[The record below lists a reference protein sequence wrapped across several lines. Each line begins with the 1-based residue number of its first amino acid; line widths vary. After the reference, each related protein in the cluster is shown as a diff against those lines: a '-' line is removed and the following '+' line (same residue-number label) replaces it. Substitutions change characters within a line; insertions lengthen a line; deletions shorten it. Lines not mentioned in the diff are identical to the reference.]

1 MTENNVPESN
11 LGGDRI
17 YQNLH
22 GVMQL
27 VNKDGTIY
35 TGRIDT
41 RSIKLSDGSLGYV
54 HLTGDNRWFDR
65 AGMPITKPTNLVTR
79 EKNSE

>member
-11 LGGDRI
+11 LGDDRI

-79 EKNSE
+79 EKNNE

>member
-1 MTENNVPESN
+1 MIESIVPESN
-11 LGGDRI
+11 LGDDRI

-35 TGRIDT
+35 TGKIDT

-65 AGMPITKPTNLVTR
+65 AGMPISKPTNLVTR
-79 EKNSE
+79 KDD